1 MSEIEK
7 EIERVKKAIVET
19 DSPYLKKDYT
29 KYLKKLYR
37 KMKGELYG
45 KRSL

>member
-19 DSPYLKKDYT
+19 DSPCLKKDYT